1 MQFEPF
7 KIRCSQIGKIM
18 TQPRTKS
25 DLISKTTQ
33 TYLEQWIKE
42 QVYKRQ
48 KDFSS
53 KYTEKGIEMEDKSI
67 EFLSQHLDIGM
78 IFKNEQSFG
87 DEFMTGTPDIVL
99 TDCVIDV
106 KNSWDCFT
114 FPLLDTEC
122 PNSDYYWQLQ
132 GYMALTGKQNAKLV
146 YTLMD
151 SPQRLIDDEIRRQ
164 GWKMGFIDIPI
175 EFEQEI
181 YRRML
186 YDDIPDSLKI
196 KVFDIPRNDE
206 DIAKIYAQVEVC
218 RQYIKSI
225 INFK

>member
-1 MQFEPF
+1 MQQF

-18 TQPRTKS
+18 KQPKEKKN
-25 DLISKTTQ
+25 LISVTTQ
-33 TYLEQWIKE
+33 SFLDIWIKE
-42 QVYKRQ
+42 QVYKRE
-48 KDFSS
+48 KEFSS

-78 IFKNEQSFG
+78 IFKNEKHYS
-87 DEFMTGTPDIVL
+87 DESISGTPDIVL
-99 TDCVIDV
+99 NDCVIDV

-122 PNSDYYWQLQ
+122 PNGDYYWQLQ
-132 GYMALTGKQNAKLV
+132 GYMALTNKPNAKLV

-164 GWKMGFIDIPI
+164 SWKMGFIDIPI

-186 YDDIPDSLKI
+186 YDDVPDSLKI

-206 DIAKIYAQVEVC
+206 DIAKIYSQVEVC
-218 RQYIKSI
+218 RQYINSI
-225 INFK
+225 II

>member
-18 TQPRTKS
+18 TAPREKKN
-25 DLISKTTQ
+25 LISKTTQ
-33 TYLEQWIKE
+33 SFLELWIKE
-42 QVYKRQ
+42 QVYQRQ
-48 KDFSS
+48 KEFSS

-78 IFKNEQSFG
+78 IFKNEKHYS
-87 DEFMTGTPDIVL
+87 DESISGTPDIVL
-99 TDCVIDV
+99 NDCVIDV

-114 FPLLDTEC
+114 FPLLETEV
-122 PNSDYYWQLQ
+122 PNDDYYWQLQ
-132 GYMALTGKQNAKLV
+132 GYMALTNKPNAKLV

-164 GWKMGFIDIPI
+164 SWKMGFIDIPI

-186 YDDIPDSLKI
+186 YDDVPDSLKI

-206 DIAKIYAQVEVC
+206 DIAKIYSQVEVC
-218 RQYIKSI
+218 RQYINSI
-225 INFK
+225 II